1 MHARFLSFIRLIFA
15 LVELMLHFGDAS
27 WNTCTLLF
35 EYCTQIY
42 PSELPA
48 FKRMADAYGTDKKKL
63 SELMFCGEWIKRVSK
78 RTYTQQEPKMKKEMI
93 RSLLELVH
101 TFDTFGSE
109 YVCSVFSSGRF
120 QALFTFYNTFSSKI
134 SERCL
139 KTFMQRARIPRT

>member
-1 MHARFLSFIRLIFA
+1 MRARFLSFIGLISA

-42 PSELPA
+42 PRELPA
-48 FKRMADAYGTDKKKL
+48 LKQMADAYAADKQKL
-63 SELMFCGEWIKRVSK
+63 SALMFCDEWIKRVSK
-78 RTYTQQEPKMKKEMI
+78 RTYIQQEPKMKKEMM

-101 TFDTFGSE
+101 VFDKFGAKF
-109 YVCSVFSSGRF
+109 VCSAFSFSRF
-120 QALFTFYNTFSSKI
+120 QALFKNCYNTFSSKK

-139 KTFMQRARIPRT
+139 KTFM